1 MRCPGLAATRR
12 SVRVA
17 GDGLVGACV
26 CLFVVCRHGLET
38 PFDFVVQLATGA
50 LWMRGYFPQDLIL
63 LDLEL
68 VYCLFATCRHV

>member
-1 MRCPGLAATRR
+1 
-12 SVRVA
+12 
-17 GDGLVGACV
+17 V

-38 PFDFVVQLATGA
+38 SFDFVVQLATGA
-50 LWMRGYFPQDLIL
+50 LWMRGYFPRDLIL